1 MFKVIVYSYN
11 PVPGTSECLQHMK
24 FRKQAKHDT
33 LTISM
38 TETIILSQT
47 FFHPFYLDS
56 CAAVLRARQ

>member
-1 MFKVIVYSYN
+1 MFKVIEVIVCSYN

-24 FRKQAKHDT
+24 FQKQTKPDT

-47 FFHPFYLDS
+47 FFHPFYPYY
-56 CAAVLRARQ
+56 